1 MSDKKIAF
9 IGTGNMSY
17 AIIGGMVKNGFDAN
31 NIIAT
36 NRNQEKLAKVAADF
50 KVQTTSDNN
59 EALRDADVIVL
70 SVKPQMMGDLCK
82 SFQESGV
89 DFSDKLFISVAAG
102 LTVKRLREMLGQDVK
117 MVRCMPNTPS
127 LLGRGVSG
135 LYGAGETPSEHEFVQ
150 QVFECTGIVAVSY
163 THLTLPTNRE
173 V

>member
-17 AIIGGMVKNGFDAN
+17 AIIGGMVKNGFNAS

-36 NRNQEKLAKVAADF
+36 NRNQEKLEKVAFDF

-150 QVFECTGIVAVSY
+150 QVFECTGIVV
-163 THLTLPTNRE
+163 
-173 V
+173 

>member
-17 AIIGGMVKNGFDAN
+17 AIIGGMVKNGFNAS

-36 NRNQEKLAKVAADF
+36 NRNQEKLEKVAFDF

-82 SFQESGV
+82 SFQESGI

-102 LTVKRLREMLGQDVK
+102 LTVKRLREMLGQNVK

-135 LYGAGETPSEHEFVQ
+135 LFGADETAEEHDFVQ
-150 QVFECTGIVAVSY
+150 QVFECTGIVV
-163 THLTLPTNRE
+163 
-173 V
+173 